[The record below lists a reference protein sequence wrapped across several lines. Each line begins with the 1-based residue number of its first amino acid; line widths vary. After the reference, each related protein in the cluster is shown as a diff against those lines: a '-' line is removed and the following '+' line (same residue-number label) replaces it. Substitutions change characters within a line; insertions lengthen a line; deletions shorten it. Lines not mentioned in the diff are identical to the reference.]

1 MKKSGY
7 TEMYDK
13 IYALFADTAPLKA
26 DCGLLCSR
34 RCCYGAQ
41 DKGMLLFPGEET
53 SLEVKE
59 NSGRRLAVC
68 SGECERSRRP
78 LSCMVFPFFPVIDE
92 RGKISVDFD
101 YRGVSVCP
109 LITNSEVISFNRK
122 FFKNLL
128 KAGKLLAKDA
138 GCRKFLEEV
147 TEEINE
153 AKALYLKLEN

>member
-1 MKKSGY
+1 
-7 TEMYDK
+7 MYNK
-13 IYALFADTAPLKA
+13 IYELFKDTTPLKA

-34 RCCYGAQ
+34 RCCSGSQ
-41 DKGMLLFPGEET
+41 DTGMLLFPGEET
-53 SLEVKE
+53 TLDVKE

-78 LSCMVFPFFPVIDE
+78 LSCMLFPFFPVIDE

-101 YRGVSVCP
+101 FRGVSVCP
-109 LITNSEVISFNRK
+109 MITNSEVISFNRK
-122 FFKNLL
+122 FFKNIV

-138 GCRKFLEEV
+138 ECRKFMEEV

-153 AKALYLKLEN
+153 AKALYLKMKD